1 MSASKAENHEIEFFR
16 SLFEQNI
23 SVGLPPDGSFG
34 VSGSI
39 DVVGDDGFRKF
50 L

>member
-1 MSASKAENHEIEFFR
+1 MSEAENHEFEFFR
-16 SLFEQNI
+16 SLFEQDI
-23 SVGLPPDGSFG
+23 SVGLPLDGSFG

-39 DVVGDDGFRKF
+39 DIVGDDGFRKF